1 MNPVTV
7 ELLEDPAEFARRAGD
22 WILGEPL
29 SANVLAVQLA
39 GLLSGT
45 RSVMAGSVW
54 ALVTEP
60 SGVVTEPAGVV
71 TGAAM
76 HTSPVG
82 VFLPRLPDGVAD
94 ALAAALA
101 DAGRPLA
108 GATGEIATVQAFT
121 SAWQRRT
128 GASVRQVMATRL
140 HRLVELVPPTGV
152 PGSARPAGP
161 GHVELAVGW
170 FAGFA
175 ADARADE
182 REVASVAATARGRV
196 AAGEVWLWSVAGEP
210 VSLASVSPPAAGVAR
225 IGPVFTPFGMRRHG
239 YAGAVTAAALAGGA
253 AEVVLYM
260 DLANPTAN
268 GIYRRLGFE
277 PAMESTRVVFEP
289 AATVGERQRAPAR
302 STARSATAGSPPG
315 PGRAPRPP
323 AG

>member
-54 ALVTEP
+54 ALLTEP
-60 SGVVTEPAGVV
+60 SGVV

-161 GHVELAVGW
+161 GHVEVAVGW

-196 AAGEVWLWSVAGEP
+196 AGR
-210 VSLASVSPPAAGVAR
+210 SPG
-225 IGPVFTPFGMRRHG
+225 
-239 YAGAVTAAALAGGA
+239 
-253 AEVVLYM
+253 
-260 DLANPTAN
+260 
-268 GIYRRLGFE
+268 
-277 PAMESTRVVFEP
+277 S
-289 AATVGERQRAPAR
+289 R
-302 STARSATAGSPPG
+302 SRW
-315 PGRAPRPP
+315 PR
-323 AG
+323 